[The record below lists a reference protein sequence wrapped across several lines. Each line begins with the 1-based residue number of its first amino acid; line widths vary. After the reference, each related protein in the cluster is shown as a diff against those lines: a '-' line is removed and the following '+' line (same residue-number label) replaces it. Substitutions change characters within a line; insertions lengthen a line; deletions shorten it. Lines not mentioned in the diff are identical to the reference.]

1 MDFDGQEKL
10 KELKESLKREVAE
23 RKEIIAKIISGVG
36 AVVAKEE
43 NLVSQPE
50 PGYPNLVYELTD
62 IKEFSFRASYKEGGM
77 MGNEITIWPAAC
89 VGAPCNPPLE
99 IFWETDP
106 QKCRVSGDDS
116 FLRELPDLIERIPT
130 IIATRKE
137 KEAKRKKDFEEKM
150 RKDEEF
156 AQLVADAKRLG
167 IKVQ

>member
-1 MDFDGQEKL
+1 MDFDGQKKL
-10 KELKESLKREVAE
+10 KELKGSLKREVAE

-36 AVVAKEE
+36 TVVAKEE

-50 PGYPNLVYELTD
+50 PGYPNLVYELTN
-62 IKEFSFRASYKEGGM
+62 IEEFSFRASYKRGAM
-77 MGNEITIWPAAC
+77 MGNEITIWPATC
-89 VGAPCNPPLE
+89 VDAPCNPPLE
-99 IFWETDP
+99 ISWETDP
-106 QKCRVSGDDS
+106 KKCRVSGDDS

-137 KEAKRKKDFEEKM
+137 KETKRKKDFEEKM

-156 AQLVADAKRLG
+156 AQLVSDAKRLG